1 MLFFRCVYCRVR
13 YYDCHTHQACVEAD
27 RVSVRNVRLGAASVP
42 EYCLRSVGIHP
53 WDAATTDMGM
63 LDKAIGHDGV
73 VAIGETGLDRACG
86 VSWSAQ
92 EHMFTEHIRRSEQH
106 RLPLIIH
113 CVRAFDD
120 VIRMRTVHRATM
132 PWILHGFNKSGDV
145 IDRLVE
151 ADMYVSFGG
160 ALLRDGSP
168 ATSAIR
174 RLPSSRIFLETDD
187 DADLRIA
194 DVYAAA
200 ASLLNVSIED
210 LCTTQHENFKTVFK
224 Q

>member
-1 MLFFRCVYCRVR
+1 MTC
-13 YYDCHTHQACVEAD
+13 YDCHTHHPPAD
-27 RVSVRNVRLGAASVP
+27 GTVVAIRNVRLGIDALPATG
-42 EYCLRSVGIHP
+42 LFSVGVHP
-53 WDAATTDMGM
+53 WDAASTDIAV
-63 LDKAIGHDGV
+63 LDQAIGHDGI
-73 VAIGETGLDRACG
+73 VAMGETGLDRACG

-92 EHMFTEHIRRSEQH
+92 EQMFIEHIRRSEEH

-113 CVRAFDD
+113 CVRAYDD
-120 VIRMRTVHRATM
+120 VIRMRAAHRATM
-132 PWILHGFNKSGDV
+132 PWIFHGFNKSGDV

-151 ADMYVSFGG
+151 AAMYVSFGG

-168 ATSAIR
+168 AASALCR
-174 RLPSSRIFLETDD
+174 VPKHRILLETDD

-194 DVYAAA
+194 DVYAAT
-200 ASLLNVSIED
+200 ASLLNVSIQD

>member
-1 MLFFRCVYCRVR
+1 MFFGCVNWTMT
-13 YYDCHTHQACVEAD
+13 YYDCHTHHPHADPAIVAVRNIRLGVEALPTH
-27 RVSVRNVRLGAASVP
+27 SL
-42 EYCLRSVGIHP
+42 LSVGIHP
-53 WDAATTDMGM
+53 WDAARTDIAV
-63 LDKAIGHDGV
+63 LDEAIGHDGM

-92 EHMFTEHIRRSEQH
+92 EHMFIEHIRRSEEH

-113 CVRAFDD
+113 CVRAYDD
-120 VIRMRTVHRATM
+120 VIRIRVAQHATM

-174 RLPSSRIFLETDD
+174 RVPTSRMLLETDD

-194 DVYAAA
+194 AVYAAA
-200 ASLLNVSIED
+200 ASLLNVSIND